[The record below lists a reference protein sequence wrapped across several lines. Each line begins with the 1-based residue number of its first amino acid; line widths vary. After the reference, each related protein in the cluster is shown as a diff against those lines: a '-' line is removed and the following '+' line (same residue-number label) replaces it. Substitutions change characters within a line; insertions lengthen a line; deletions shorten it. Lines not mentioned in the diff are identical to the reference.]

1 MVGKPSIEAFP
12 CRDYGKLSG
21 RRAEDSWRRGVG
33 TIPNYPAPHARATIR
48 RKLFEPL
55 PPLPLFRNVPA
66 RSELRLYAEILF
78 ESVRLVR
85 GKSVLA
91 SNEAAVRI
99 ARYWIKAG
107 NVGTVTFDACCAWLG
122 WDAEHTREKIF
133 STLRAS

>member
-1 MVGKPSIEAFP
+1 
-12 CRDYGKLSG
+12 
-21 RRAEDSWRRGVG
+21 
-33 TIPNYPAPHARATIR
+33 
-48 RKLFEPL
+48 LFEPL

-122 WDAEHTREKIF
+122 WNAEHTREKIF